1 MLMKIGDIFNDELVG
16 GVPFFTGGRSDTEF
30 EVLSGEEEA
39 AISRVVRSHASLMAL
54 TSPTLASILLKQ
66 EMAIIKMGGIAKALF
81 PNEKI
86 VKSPGTQNS
95 IVVDIVTPQ
104 ALFWDTSADATNP
117 CYNGY
122 AANSWDVELTAG
134 SVKYLLGDG
143 TNYYEARSENNKHMA
158 AMLLYNG
165 LYEVGT
171 APKIS
176 HIHVKT
182 KQMDLYAPS
191 AINPVVDLSV
201 DPDRPVY
208 IYNTPGMIPLTH
220 DVGTQIAVMPQQSGV
235 SNLRWLGVVFYEYDH
250 MGTLANCRRS
260 T

>member
-143 TNYYEARSENNKHMA
+143 TNYYEARSENNKPTPSPSQPGRSHRWRSQPRRPH
-158 AMLLYNG
+158 NSS
-165 LYEVGT
+165 
-171 APKIS
+171 IS
-176 HIHVKT
+176 T
-182 KQMDLYAPS
+182 SCP
-191 AINPVVDLSV
+191 
-201 DPDRPVY
+201 R
-208 IYNTPGMIPLTH
+208 
-220 DVGTQIAVMPQQSGV
+220 
-235 SNLRWLGVVFYEYDH
+235 
-250 MGTLANCRRS
+250 CRGHES
-260 T
+260 TR